1 MVPARRASVAVERQS
16 LTEKRRNAVPP
27 INHAAATTAEKPTS
41 WFGVALGLG
50 LGALAAYHLFKL
62 PPVLPLLLQQYD
74 YGLFAAGGFMSIYA
88 AIGLATSALF
98 GARLQRHGMP
108 PFLLAAALLFILG
121 SAITLAAP
129 AAVPLMLLA
138 RGLEGL
144 GFAIL
149 AVAAPVLATAS
160 AGSRH
165 KTIAIAL
172 FAAWIPLG
180 QLVALGIAH
189 PFAERAEWRPV
200 WWAGIALTVIVIA
213 LGWRAAIRHAPRRS
227 QADTGG
233 PVPLRDFPRRDRLA
247 LALVAATFMLWS
259 TEIFVMLTWLPQYLV
274 EARGLDAEATI
285 LAYAI
290 PSLLILVFN
299 LVAGFLLRAGIP
311 LAPLL
316 ALSLALQAAVWLL
329 LPDLNGTVLGL
340 AGLIV
345 FGIAAG
351 ITPTC
356 LFAAPALILGAGN
369 AGGSAFGIVM
379 TGRNIGVLLGPILLP
394 PVLLAMGA
402 WQGIGP
408 VFGGISLAAA
418 LAAMAL
424 GATLARRGAKL

>member
-1 MVPARRASVAVERQS
+1 MPPEIQPAAGA
-16 LTEKRRNAVPP
+16 
-27 INHAAATTAEKPTS
+27 AEKPTS

-62 PPVLPLLLQQYD
+62 PPVLPLLLKQYD
-74 YGLFAAGGFMSIYA
+74 YSLFAAGGFMSIYA
-88 AIGLATSALF
+88 AIGLATSALL

-108 PFLLAAALLFILG
+108 PFLLAAALLFIVG
-121 SAITLAAP
+121 SVITLAAP

-138 RGLEGL
+138 RGLEVL

-160 AGSRH
+160 AGRRH

-180 QLVALGIAH
+180 QLIALGVAH

-200 WWAGIALTVIVIA
+200 WWAGIGLTVIVIA
-213 LGWRAAIRHAPRRS
+213 LGWRAAIHNAPRRS
-227 QADTGG
+227 AADSGG
-233 PVPLRDFPRRDRLA
+233 PAPLRDFPRRDQMA
-247 LALVAATFMLWS
+247 LALVAATFMMWS
-259 TEIFVMLTWLPQYLV
+259 TEIFVLLTWLPQYLV
-274 EARGLDAEATI
+274 EARGLGAETTI
-285 LAYAI
+285 LAYAV
-290 PSLLILVFN
+290 PSILILIFN
-299 LVAGFLLRAGIP
+299 IVGGFLLRAGIP
-311 LAPLL
+311 LAPML
-316 ALSLALQAAVWLL
+316 ALSLAIQAAVWLS
-329 LPDLNGTVLGL
+329 LPSLDSPVRGL
-340 AGLIV
+340 AALVV

-379 TGRNIGVLLGPILLP
+379 TGRNIGVLIGPILLP

-408 VFGGISLAAA
+408 VFGSITSAAA
-418 LAAMAL
+418 LAAMVL
-424 GATLARRGAKL
+424 GIMLARR

>member
-1 MVPARRASVAVERQS
+1 MTSEPQPGALAPE
-16 LTEKRRNAVPP
+16 P
-27 INHAAATTAEKPTS
+27 PTS

-62 PPVLPLLLQQYD
+62 PPVLPILLQKYD
-74 YGLFAAGGFMSIYA
+74 YGLLAAGSFMSIYA
-88 AIGLATSALF
+88 AIGLATSALL
-98 GARLQRHGMP
+98 GTRLQRYGMP
-108 PFLLAAALLFILG
+108 PFLLAAALLFIAG
-121 SAITLAAP
+121 SVITLAAP
-129 AAVPLMLLA
+129 AAVAPMLVA

-160 AGSRH
+160 AGRRH

-180 QLVALGIAH
+180 QLVAMAVAH
-189 PFAERAEWRPV
+189 PFAEGAEWRPV
-200 WWAGIALTVIVIA
+200 WWAGIGLTVIVIA
-213 LGWRAAIRHAPRRS
+213 LGWRAAQRHAPRRGA
-227 QADTGG
+227 ADTGG
-233 PVPLRDFPRRDRLA
+233 PKPLSDFPRADRWA
-247 LALVAATFMLWS
+247 LVLVAATFMLWS

-274 EARGLDAEATI
+274 EARGLGGEATI
-285 LAYAI
+285 LAYAV
-290 PSLLILVFN
+290 PSILVLIFN
-299 LVAGFLLRAGIP
+299 VLGGFLLRAGIP

-316 ALSLALQAAVWLL
+316 VVSLAFQAAVWLL
-329 LPDLNGTVLGL
+329 LPYLDGAALGL
-340 AGLIV
+340 AGLVV

-356 LFAAPALILGAGN
+356 LFAAPALILGAEN

-379 TGRNIGVLLGPILLP
+379 TGRNVGVLVGPILLP

-408 VFGGISLAAA
+408 VFGSITLAAA
-418 LAAMAL
+418 LAAMVL
-424 GATLARRGAKL
+424 GVMLARR

>member
-1 MVPARRASVAVERQS
+1 
-16 LTEKRRNAVPP
+16 VPP
-27 INHAAATTAEKPTS
+27 NNHPAAMTADRPTS

-74 YGLFAAGGFMSIYA
+74 YGRLAAGGFMSIYA
-88 AIGLATSALF
+88 AIGLAASALL

-108 PFLLAAALLFILG
+108 PFLLAAALFFIIG
-121 SAITLAAP
+121 SIITLAAP
-129 AAVPLMLLA
+129 AAVALMLLA
-138 RGLEGL
+138 RGIEGL

-160 AGSRH
+160 ASSRH

-172 FAAWIPLG
+172 FAAWIPTG
-180 QLVALGIAH
+180 QLIALGVAYPIA
-189 PFAERAEWRPV
+189 EGAEWRPI

-213 LGWRAAIRHAPRRS
+213 LGWRAAIRNVPRRATTNGNNNTDS
-227 QADTGG
+227 AG
-233 PVPLRDFPRRDRLA
+233 PAPLRDFPRHQRLA
-247 LALVAATFMLWS
+247 LALVAAIFMLWS

-274 EARGLDAEATI
+274 EARGLAAESMI

-290 PSLLILVFN
+290 PSILILIFN
-299 LVAGFLLRAGIP
+299 VAGGFLLRAGIP
-311 LAPLL
+311 LAPML
-316 ALSLALQAAVWLL
+316 ALSLAVQAAIWFALASL
-329 LPDLNGTVLGL
+329 DSATLGL
-340 AGLIV
+340 AGLVV

-356 LFAAPALILGAGN
+356 LFAAPAAILGAGN

-379 TGRNIGVLLGPILLP
+379 TGRSTGVLLGPILLP

-408 VFGGISLAAA
+408 VFGAITVAAA
-418 LAAMAL
+418 LATLAL
-424 GATLARRGAKL
+424 GAMLARRDAQR

>member
-1 MVPARRASVAVERQS
+1 VTSEPHPGALAPE
-16 LTEKRRNAVPP
+16 P
-27 INHAAATTAEKPTS
+27 PTS

-62 PPVLPLLLQQYD
+62 PPVLPILLKQYD
-74 YGLFAAGGFMSIYA
+74 YGLFVAGGFMSIYA
-88 AIGLATSALF
+88 AIGLATSALL
-98 GARLQRHGMP
+98 GTRLQRHGMP
-108 PFLLAAALLFILG
+108 PFLLAAALFFIVG
-121 SAITLAAP
+121 SVLTLAAP
-129 AAVPLMLLA
+129 AAIPLMFLA

-160 AGSRH
+160 ASSSH

-180 QLVALGIAH
+180 QLFAMGIAH
-189 PFAERAEWRPV
+189 PFAEQAEWRPV
-200 WWAGIALTVIVIA
+200 WWAGIGLTVIVIA
-213 LGWRAAIRHAPRRS
+213 LGWRAAIRHVPRRAA
-227 QADTGG
+227 ADSGG
-233 PVPLRDFPRRDRLA
+233 PLPLRDFSRRDRLA
-247 LALVAATFMLWS
+247 LVLVAATFMLWS
-259 TEIFVMLTWLPQYLV
+259 TEMFVMLTWLPQYLV
-274 EARGLDAEATI
+274 EARGLGAEDTI

-290 PSLLILVFN
+290 PSILVLIFN
-299 LVAGFLLRAGIP
+299 IVGGFMLRAGIP

-316 ALSLALQAAVWLL
+316 ALSLGFQAAVWLA
-329 LPDLNGTVLGL
+329 LPHLDGSVLGL
-340 AGLIV
+340 AALIV
-345 FGIAAG
+345 FGVAAG

-356 LFAAPALILGAGN
+356 LFAAPALILGAAN

-408 VFGGISLAAA
+408 VFGGISVAAA
-418 LAAMAL
+418 LAAVVL
-424 GATLARRGAKL
+424 GVMLARRGGAR